1 MEARDWSL
9 RNETKSMVWAKRF
22 VGNDGSDKEKSKTIE
37 VVLAQMVV
45 RCGCQNSE
53 MVIGYRPMIKMTGQC

>member
-9 RNETKSMVWAKRF
+9 RNETKSMAWAKRF
-22 VGNDGSDKEKSKTIE
+22 VGNNGSDKEKSKTIE
-37 VVLAQMVV
+37 VVLAQMV
-45 RCGCQNSE
+45 RYGCQNSE

>member
-22 VGNDGSDKEKSKTIE
+22 VGNDGSDKEKSKTE
-37 VVLAQMVV
+37 KKRFV
-45 RCGCQNSE
+45 CYE
-53 MVIGYRPMIKMTGQC
+53 